1 MLKKWFDTTERFK
14 RKYLGMIPR
23 INQFEAELQK
33 LSNEELQ
40 ASTQRF
46 RERLNRGESLIQL
59 LPEAFAVV
67 RETSVRT
74 LGMRHFD
81 VQLLG
86 GIALFTGK
94 IAEMKTGEG
103 KTLVSTLP
111 AYLEALVGH
120 GVHIVTVNEYLVQRD
135 AEWMGSIY
143 KYLGLEVGHIVNDM
157 RPSERIGQY
166 SKDITYGTNSEFGF
180 DYLRDNMVRSI
191 NERVQKKLHYAIVD
205 EVDSILIDEARTPLI
220 ISGPAEKSTD
230 LYARAAKKVRLL
242 TKEEDFTIDEKTKSV
257 TITEIGI
264 AKLQRLL
271 KVENLY
277 GNEHIDLLRHLNQA
291 LRALYCFHNEVDYI
305 VKDQE
310 VIIVDEFTGRLLQG
324 RRYSDGLHQAIEAK
338 ENIPVKDENQT
349 LATITFQNYFRMY
362 EKLSGMTGTAK
373 TEENEFREIYG
384 LDVVVVPTNQ
394 PIARKDEPDIIYKTE
409 QIKFRKIVEEI
420 SQAYKKGQP
429 VLVGT
434 RSIEK
439 SEKLSRMLLKL
450 GVNHEVLNAK
460 YHEKEAEIIKK
471 AGERKAVTIA
481 TNMAGRGVDIV
492 LGPGVKDLGGLYVIG
507 TERHES
513 RRIDNQLRGRSG
525 RQGDPGLT
533 KFYLSLD
540 DELLRIFGGD
550 RITRVFNT
558 LKIDEEMPLESVLLS
573 RAIENAQKKVE
584 NYNFD
589 IRKSLLE
596 YDNVLNK
603 QREIIYE
610 ERKRVLECESVQDHI
625 QDMIVDVSEGIAHRG
640 KDPDNRFEIFVEPVN
655 RGIMEMTGKNPH
667 FKDLNEVKDLDQFIL
682 DYLKDMYSQKE
693 QWIGS
698 DHMREIERQ
707 ILLYIVDKKWKDHLY
722 SLDQLKEG
730 IGLRGYAQT
739 DPLLEYQREGFQMF
753 DAMLA
758 SIKEEVISLLY
769 KIQITPMVQRSSQEK
784 SSQDAP
790 NNNGSPETSSRDN
803 SITDHETD
811 KVLSRERKSHKIG
824 RNDPCPCG
832 SGLKFK
838 KCCGKQ
844 A

>member
-1 MLKKWFDTTERFK
+1 MIAKWFDTSERFK
-14 RKYLGMIPR
+14 RKYLGFIPR
-23 INQFEAELQK
+23 INQFEESMQK
-33 LSNEELQ
+33 LNDENLQ
-40 ASTQRF
+40 AKTIHF
-46 RERLNRGESLIQL
+46 RERIDRGESLDSL
-59 LPEAFAVV
+59 LPEAFAAV
-67 RETSVRT
+67 REASVRT

-111 AYLEALVGH
+111 AYLEALSGK

-135 AEWMGSIY
+135 SDWMGSIY
-143 KYLGLEVGHIVNDM
+143 KFLQLEVGHIVNDM
-157 RPSERIGQY
+157 HPSERIKHYQ
-166 SKDITYGTNSEFGF
+166 KDIVYGTNSEFGF
-180 DYLRDNMVRSI
+180 DYLRDNMVRSMKD
-191 NERVQKKLHYAIVD
+191 RVQGCLHYAIVD
-205 EVDSILIDEARTPLI
+205 EVDSILVDEARTPLI

-257 TITEIGI
+257 TITEEGI
-264 AKLQRLL
+264 SKLQRLL
-271 KVENLY
+271 KVDNLY

-305 VKDQE
+305 VKEQE

-384 LDVVVVPTNQ
+384 LDVVIVPTNV
-394 PIARKDEPDIIYKTE
+394 PVARKDEPDIIYKTE
-409 QIKFRKIVEEI
+409 TVKFKKIVEEI
-420 SQAYKKGQP
+420 TLAHKKGQP

-439 SEKLSRMLLKL
+439 SEKLSKMLVKA
-450 GVNHEVLNAK
+450 GVTHEVLNAK

-471 AGERKAVTIA
+471 AGERRAVTIA

-492 LGPGVKDLGGLYVIG
+492 LGSGIRDVGGLYVIG

-525 RQGDPGLT
+525 RQGDPGAT
-533 KFYLSLD
+533 KFFLSLD

-550 RITRVFNT
+550 RITKIFNT
-558 LKIDEEMPLESVLLS
+558 LKIEEDMPLESGLLT

-584 NYNFD
+584 SYNFD
-589 IRKSLLE
+589 IRKTLLE

-610 ERKRVLECESVQDHI
+610 ERKKVLECESVAEHI
-625 QDMIVDVSEGIAHRG
+625 QDMLRDVAEGIAHRG
-640 KDPDNRFEIFVEPVN
+640 KDPDNRFEIFVEPIN
-655 RGIMEMTGKNPH
+655 RGIWEITGKNPG
-667 FKDLNEVKDLDQFIL
+667 FKDLNDVKDLDQYVL
-682 DYLKDMYSQKE
+682 EYLKELYLQKE
-693 QWIGS
+693 QWVGS
-698 DHMREIERQ
+698 EQMRDIERQ
-707 ILLYIVDKKWKDHLY
+707 LMLYIVDNKWKDHLY

-753 DAMLA
+753 DLMLA
-758 SIKEEVISLLY
+758 SIKEEVITYLF
-769 KIQITPMVQRSSQEK
+769 KIQITPIISKSADEK
-784 SSQDAP
+784 KDL
-790 NNNGSPETSSRDN
+790 N
-803 SITDHETD
+803 SKDTE
-811 KVLSRERKSHKIG
+811 KALSGDRKSHKIG
-824 RNDPCPCG
+824 RNDLCPCG
-832 SGLKFK
+832 SGKKFK
-838 KCCGKQ
+838 KCCGDKI
-844 A
+844 